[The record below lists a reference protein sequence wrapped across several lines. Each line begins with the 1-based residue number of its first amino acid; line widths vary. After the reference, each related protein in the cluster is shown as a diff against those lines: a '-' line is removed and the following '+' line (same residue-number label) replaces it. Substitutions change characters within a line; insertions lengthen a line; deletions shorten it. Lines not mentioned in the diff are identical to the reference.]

1 VGSLVRVVSDRTL
14 EVGVTA
20 EISASFED
28 RLSVVRDRIDRAC
41 GRAGRLPG
49 DVLLVPVTKGVDPE
63 QVSEAARCGLGV
75 FGESKVQE
83 ARHKIAMCPGNLAWH
98 MIGHLQSNK
107 VKDAVRLFS
116 LIHSIDSLDLLR
128 QVGEACSEAGRTMP
142 VCLEVN
148 ICGEGSK
155 YGLLEPRV
163 EEVINA
169 ANGYCKIEVCG
180 LMAIPPAVEKP
191 ESSRPHFR
199 RLREIRDRLK
209 ISTGLELREL
219 SMGMSHDFE
228 VAIEEGATMVRVGT
242 VLFGKREAGS
252 K

>member
-1 VGSLVRVVSDRTL
+1 MTL
-14 EVGVTA
+14 EVAGSL
-20 EISASFED
+20 EE
-28 RLSVVRDRIDRAC
+28 RLAVVRDRISGAC
-41 GRAGRLPG
+41 SRAGRLPD

-63 QVSEAARCGLGV
+63 QVSEAARCGLRV

-83 ARHKIAMCPGNLAWH
+83 ARNKIAMCPGNLMWH

-107 VKDAVRLFS
+107 VKEAVRLFS
-116 LIHSIDSLDLLR
+116 MIHSVDSLGLLR
-128 QVGEACSEAGRTMP
+128 QVGEACDEAGRRMP
-142 VCLEVN
+142 ICLEIN

-155 YGLLEPRV
+155 YGLLEPQA
-163 EEVINA
+163 EEVLNA
-169 ANGYCKIEVCG
+169 ANEYCKIEVCG

-209 ISTGLELREL
+209 VSTGLELREL
-219 SMGMSHDFE
+219 SMGMSNDFE
-228 VAIEEGATMVRVGT
+228 VAIEEGATMIRVGT
-242 VLFGKREAGS
+242 ILFGKREVGS